1 MRVIDKYRP
10 SRIVE
15 RFAEQIAHAAKG
27 FPILDVAC
35 GSGRNADIFVR
46 LGCNVLCLDQNL
58 SQLESRYTQ
67 ETMPSRLKLLKADL
81 INDTWPVGVA
91 SVGGIINIHFLLPN
105 LFPAFAESLIAGGYL
120 VIETVPG
127 CGGNYV
133 QLPKVN
139 QLRTEL
145 SQMFEFEF
153 YKENPVGPATC
164 EAVTVR
170 LAAKR
175 KSDRESSSQ

>member
-1 MRVIDKYRP
+1 MRATDKYTP

-35 GSGRNADIFVR
+35 GSGRNTDVFVR
-46 LGCNVLCLDQNL
+46 LGCNVICLDKNL
-58 SQLESRYTQ
+58 SQIESRYSQ

-81 INDTWPVGVA
+81 INDPWPVGVA

-105 LFPAFAESLIAGGYL
+105 LFSAFAESLIAGGYL

-133 QLPKVN
+133 QLPKAN
-139 QLRTEL
+139 QLRTAL
-145 SQMFEFEF
+145 SHMFEFEF
-153 YKENPVGPATC
+153 YKENPAGPAAC

-170 LAAKR
+170 LAVKR
-175 KSDRESSSQ
+175 KSNRESPSQ